1 MRQKERTLPRIL
13 CKKAVLHSFLLAV
26 LFSLG
31 SAAAEASTFGRVGLD
46 YLVAE
51 NETIVVGKVVATR
64 SYWNPTRTFI
74 LTDAQVSVSQT
85 LKGQAADEITVTLPG
100 GNVGELTSVLVGG
113 AALVPGR
120 RYVLFLDR
128 VNLAGVM
135 GVLMIHDHGQGAFDV
150 EMAGS
155 EPRALSQARR
165 HELLADAAGQ
175 AEPVGGAEGLP
186 LADLVKTVRDLA
198 ARERNHRSEVK

>member
-1 MRQKERTLPRIL
+1 LFF
-13 CKKAVLHSFLLAV
+13 SFT
-26 LFSLG
+26 LG
-31 SAAAEASTFGRVGLD
+31 STAAQASTFGRVGLD

-51 NETIVVGKVVATR
+51 NETIVVGEAVAAR

-74 LTDAQVSVSQT
+74 LTDVQISVSQT
-85 LKGQAADEITVTLPG
+85 LKGQAADQITVTLPG

-113 AALVPGR
+113 AALVPGHT
-120 RYVLFLDR
+120 YVLFLDR

-135 GVLMIHDHGQGAFDV
+135 GVLMVHDHGQGVFDV

-155 EPRALSQARR
+155 ELHALSQARR
-165 HELLADAAGQ
+165 HELLADADGH

-186 LADLVKTVRDLA
+186 LTDLVETVRHLA
-198 ARERNHRSEVK
+198 AHAHDHQPEVKQ